1 MSRIMDNADDLVLL
15 AIDTKDKFTILRK
28 IAMDVFSRNTVK
40 ECFVIAKKLFVNS
53 EYHPRALATYILGHI
68 APKDSNYLEFMRNT
82 VGKDPDWRVQE
93 ILAQS
98 FDCFCSTLG
107 YEKALPI
114 ITDWLSDNNPNVRRA
129 VTEGLRIWTGRPYFK
144 EHPEIAIRMLSELNE
159 DECGYVRK
167 SVGNALKDICKKH
180 KDLVIK
186 EISSWNLSNSKIKET
201 YKFASKHLKDR

>member
-1 MSRIMDNADDLVLL
+1 MDNVDDLVRL

-28 IAMDVFSRNTVK
+28 IAMDVFNRNSVK
-40 ECFVIAKKLFVNS
+40 DCFEIAKKLFKNN
-53 EYHPRALATYILGHI
+53 EYHPRALATYIFGHI
-68 APKDSNYLEFMRNT
+68 ASKDSEYIEFMRNT
-82 VGKDPDWRVQE
+82 ISQDTDWRVQE

-114 ITDWLSDNNPNVRRA
+114 ITDWLSDINPNVRRA
-129 VTEGLRIWTGRPYFK
+129 VTEGLRIWTGRPYFN
-144 EHPEIAIRMLSELNE
+144 EHPEVAIRMLSELNE
-159 DECGYVRK
+159 DESGYVRK
-167 SVGNALKDICKKH
+167 SVGNALKDIGKKF

-201 YKFASKHLKDR
+201 YKFASKHLKNR